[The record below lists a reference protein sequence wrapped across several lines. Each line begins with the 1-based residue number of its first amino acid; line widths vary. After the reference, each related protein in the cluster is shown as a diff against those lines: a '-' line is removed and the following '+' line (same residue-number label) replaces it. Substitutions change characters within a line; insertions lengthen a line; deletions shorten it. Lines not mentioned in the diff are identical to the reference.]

1 MSIGHGKLDISAST
15 RLPPEWNEIIS
26 ESHVKRATWIR
37 EAVKQRLIAE
47 NLIQSSES
55 NFSHD
60 HEENSKNTLSTL
72 FTRKN
77 TSVFKSLLC
86 FFSKNQAQ
94 KKTDGNRSYFAHS
107 SQG

>member
-1 MSIGHGKLDISAST
+1 MSIEHGKLDIAAST
-15 RLPPEWNEIIS
+15 RLPPEWNEIIT
-26 ESHVKRATWIR
+26 ESHEKRGAWIR

-47 NLIQSSES
+47 NLIQLSES

-60 HEENSKNTLSTL
+60 RKENSKNTLGTL

-77 TSVFKSLLC
+77 TSLFNSLLC
-86 FFSKNQAQ
+86 FFGKNQTQ
-94 KKTDGNRSYFAHS
+94 KKTDCNRSFSAYS